1 MKKSNFN
8 DGYIRVYKEIPVR
21 TEFGAKKNVKAL
33 NSLDL
38 IVKLAYEE
46 CSKRLQ
52 DIEFAEAN
60 SRSLSLKVKTRLYP
74 IKNDYKVVINNI
86 LYDII
91 TMDSDRIKREMYLY
105 LEKVRELNE

>member
-1 MKKSNFN
+1 MKQSNYN
-8 DGYIRVYKEIPVR
+8 DGFIRVYKEIPLE
-21 TEFGAKKNVKAL
+21 TEFGAKKNIKT
-33 NSLDL
+33 LDNL
-38 IVKLAYEE
+38 ELVVKLAYEE

-91 TMDSDRIKREMYLY
+91 TMDSDRTKREIYLY
-105 LEKVRELNE
+105 LEQVRELHE